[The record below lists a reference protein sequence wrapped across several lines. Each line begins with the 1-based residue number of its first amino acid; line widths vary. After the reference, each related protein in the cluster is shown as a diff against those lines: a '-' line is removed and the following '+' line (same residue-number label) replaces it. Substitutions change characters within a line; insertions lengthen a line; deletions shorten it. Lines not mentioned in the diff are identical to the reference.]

1 MILKAIRPILQLT
14 AQSPLTTTALLTPTG
29 VKSAASRAADI
40 HVVCEPM
47 SDERAGAENYY
58 QHTGVQEKLLQAL

>member
-1 MILKAIRPILQLT
+1 MDLEDLLFIT
-14 AQSPLTTTALLTPTG
+14 AQLNLTTSALLTPSG

>member
-1 MILKAIRPILQLT
+1 MDLEDLLFIT
-14 AQSPLTTTALLTPTG
+14 AQLNLTTSALLTPSG

-47 SDERAGAENYY
+47 SDERAGAENYD